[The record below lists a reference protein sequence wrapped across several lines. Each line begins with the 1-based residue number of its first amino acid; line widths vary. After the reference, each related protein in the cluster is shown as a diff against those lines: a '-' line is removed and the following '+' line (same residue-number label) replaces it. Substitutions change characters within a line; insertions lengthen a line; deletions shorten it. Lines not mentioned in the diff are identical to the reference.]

1 MGMLTAL
8 FAVALLSSPSATR
21 TASAPASGVTRVVIN
36 ASTGS
41 LRVTGRSGASEII
54 ASGKASA
61 KDDALLARTQVTAR
75 RNGSE
80 LRIEAQV
87 PESASLDLEVKV
99 PSEVMVEIHD
109 GSGTLFV
116 TNAGSLDIT
125 DGSGSMEIDTV
136 HGNVRITDGSGSIDV
151 KNVNGSVT
159 ITDDASGSV
168 HVADVTGDFT
178 VLHKGSGYIEYE
190 RVGGRVSLP
199 PKK

>member
-1 MGMLTAL
+1 M
-8 FAVALLSSPSATR
+8 SSPTATR
-21 TASAPASGVTRVVIN
+21 TASAPAAGVSRIVIN
-36 ASTGS
+36 AATGS
-41 LRVTGRSGASEII
+41 LRVNGRSGASEII
-54 ASGKASA
+54 ASGTASA
-61 KDDALLARTQVTAR
+61 SNDALLAKTQVTTR

-99 PSEVMVEIHD
+99 PTDVLVEIHD

-116 TNAGSLDIT
+116 TNVGNLDIT

-136 HGNVRITDGSGSIDV
+136 TGNVRITDGSGSIEV
-151 KNVNGSVT
+151 KKVKGSVT
-159 ITDDASGSV
+159 ITDDSSGSV

-178 VLHKGSGYIEYE
+178 VLHKGSGHVDYE
-190 RVGGRVSLP
+190 RVGGRVSVP

>member
-1 MGMLTAL
+1 MLTAL
-8 FAVALLSSPSATR
+8 LALALLSSPSATR

-54 ASGKASA
+54 ANGTASA
-61 KDDALLARTQVTAR
+61 KDDAALAKTQVTIR

-87 PESASLDLEVKV
+87 PENASLDLEVKV
-99 PSEVMVEIHD
+99 PTEVTVEIHD

-116 TNAGSLDIT
+116 TNSGNLDIT

-136 HGNVRITDGSGSIDV
+136 TGNVRITDGSGSIDV
-151 KNVNGSVT
+151 KKVKGSVT
-159 ITDDASGSV
+159 ITDDSSGSV

-178 VLHKGSGYIEYE
+178 VLHKGSGHVDYE
-190 RVGGRVSLP
+190 RVGGKVSV